1 MRIEHDVVARPL
13 GDGEWLVRCF
23 TCPFRDDV
31 DLDRKSAFRVRREHI
46 EANTAPPGMEP
57 ELPGG
62 DMYADFDGCRD
73 CGWGTHTTA
82 ECPNRP

>member
-13 GDGEWLVRCF
+13 GGGDWLVRCF
-23 TCPFRDDV
+23 TCPFCDDG
-31 DLDRKSAFRVRREHI
+31 DLDRKDAFRVRREHI

-62 DMYADFDGCRD
+62 WSTSVDGCSF
-73 CGWGTHTTA
+73 CGWADHTA
-82 ECPNRP
+82 VECPNRP